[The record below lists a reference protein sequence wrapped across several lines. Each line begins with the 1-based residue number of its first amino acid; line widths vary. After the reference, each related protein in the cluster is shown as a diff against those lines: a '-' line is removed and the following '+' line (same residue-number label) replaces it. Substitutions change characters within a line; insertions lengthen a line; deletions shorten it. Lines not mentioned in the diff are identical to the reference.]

1 MKKWRDWVFS
11 IVVGLLCVG
20 LAFVP
25 DMVKTEYGSLPRVR
39 ARIVSVDN
47 TQLYPVGIAYSG
59 AQVCQV
65 EVLSGAH
72 KGEALSATNYMN
84 TALDKDKLFAAGDT
98 AWAVLRAGADGGIT
112 VTLIDHYR
120 LGTEALLFGLFALLL
135 VVFGG
140 ATGLGALISLIA
152 SVMVTWKLLIP
163 LLLHG
168 VPPIWAAL
176 GLVVAL
182 TALIMVLVAGFSRLA
197 WVAAAGSFAGTL
209 LTCALSVV
217 FGNLMKLDG
226 GTLTYAVPL
235 LSQSTLTFDLRELF
249 FAMVFIAN
257 SGALMDLSMDI
268 SSACREITVH
278 NPGISR
284 RALLKSGFVVGRN
297 VIGTMTTTLLL
308 AYSGS
313 YLSMMA
319 YFAGQGTPPADLFN
333 LKYVASEI
341 LITLVGSFGLV
352 TVAPFTAVIAAMAW
366 GKGERKNAGALPQ
379 TPAGK

>member
-25 DMVKTEYGSLPRVR
+25 DVVKTEYGSLPRVR
-39 ARIVSVDN
+39 AKVLSVDN
-47 TQLYPVGIAYSG
+47 AQLYPVGIAYSG
-59 AQVCQV
+59 AQVCDV
-65 EVLSGAH
+65 RILSGAH
-72 KGEALSATNYMN
+72 KGETLSATNYMN

-98 AWAVLRAGADGGIT
+98 AWAMLRAGANGGIT

-120 LGTEALLFGLFALLL
+120 IGTEALLFGLFALLL
-135 VVFGG
+135 MVFGG
-140 ATGLGALISLIA
+140 ATGFGALVSLIA

-176 GLVVAL
+176 AFVVAL
-182 TALIMVLVAGFSRLA
+182 TGLIMILVAGFSRLA
-197 WVAAAGSFAGTL
+197 WVAASGAFAGTL
-209 LTCALSVV
+209 LTCTLSVL
-217 FGNLMKLDG
+217 FGNMMKLDG

-235 LSQSTLTFDLRELF
+235 LSQSTMTFDLKELF

-268 SSACREITVH
+268 SSACREIAVH
-278 NPGISR
+278 DPGISR
-284 RALLKSGFVVGRN
+284 RSLLKSGFVVGRN

-313 YLSMMA
+313 YLSLMA

-352 TVAPFTAVIAAMAW
+352 TVAPFTAIIAALAW
-366 GKGERKNAGALPQ
+366 GKRHAGALPQ
-379 TPAGK
+379 TPHKG